1 VRAVV
6 TGGAGFIGSH
16 VCEALLGRGDEV
28 HVVDNLATG
37 KRENLVDGVEFHE
50 VDIRGDLGPLFDEVR
65 PEAVFHLAAQ
75 ADVGTSTE
83 RPDYDAEVNVL
94 GTVKVLEAAR
104 RVDGR
109 VVFSSTGGALYGE
122 CERAADEDYPKQP
135 LSPYGTAK
143 LSAEHYLET
152 WNRLHGTRHVTVR
165 FANVY
170 GPRQDSSLEGGVVA
184 IFLERMARDE
194 ETAIFGDGGQT
205 RDFVFVG
212 DVAAAAL
219 AALQVDG
226 GAYNVG
232 TGVEKSVQELH
243 ALCRRVS
250 GSTREPVLLEPRL
263 GDVRRSVLDA
273 SRAQRDLGWS
283 PSVSLE
289 EGLRR
294 TWEWT
299 LKERG

>member
-16 VCEALLGRGDEV
+16 VCEALLERGDEV

-37 KRENLVDGVEFHE
+37 KRENLVQGAELHE
-50 VDIRGDLGPLFDEVR
+50 LDIRGDLAPLFDEVR

-104 RVDGR
+104 RMDAR

-122 CERAADEDYPKQP
+122 CDRPADEDYPKRP

-205 RDFVFVG
+205 RDFVYVG
-212 DVAAAAL
+212 DVAAAVL
-219 AALQVDG
+219 AALGVDG
-226 GAYNVG
+226 GAFNVG
-232 TGVEKSVQELH
+232 TGVETSVAELH
-243 ALCRRVS
+243 ALCRKVS
-250 GSTREPVLLEPRL
+250 GSAREPRHAEPRL
-263 GDVRRSVLDA
+263 GDVRRSILDS
-273 SRAQRDLGWS
+273 SRAQRELGWT
-283 PSVSLE
+283 PRVSLE
-289 EGLRR
+289 DGLRR

-299 LKERG
+299 KEQA